1 MKQPKNAL
9 HPRGHSDD
17 WLIPSGAITTMNAL
31 TIDKLVYIAEAE
43 TRRMAWRVFM
53 RRGLNAQMRSPG
65 LTVVF
70 DEKY

>member
-1 MKQPKNAL
+1 
-9 HPRGHSDD
+9 
-17 WLIPSGAITTMNAL
+17 MNAL